1 VSWPGSLGPM
11 CGIVGYVG
19 PQDARDVVLE
29 GLRRLEYRG
38 YDSAGIAVVAD
49 GTLSSAKKAGK
60 LANLEKVLAD
70 RPLPAATLGIGHTR
84 WATHGGPT
92 DRNAHPHLSADGSVA
107 VIHNGI
113 IENFV
118 ALRAECEGDGV
129 EFRSETDTEVA
140 AHLLARAY
148 AATPEGP
155 GRLAEAMRA
164 VSRRLEGAFTLVAT
178 AATEPDTVV
187 ASRRSSPLVV
197 GIGEGEYFL
206 GSDVAAFIGHTRQ
219 ALELGQDQV
228 VEIDRFRGVTVTDF
242 HGASVESTAYTVDW
256 DAAAAEK
263 GGYDWFMLKEIAE
276 QPQAIADTLLG
287 RLGTHGQLILDEVR
301 LSDQELRDI
310 DKIFVVS
317 CGTSYHAGLI
327 AKYAIEHWTRIPV
340 EVELAS
346 EFRYRDPVLDRST
359 LVIVISQ
366 SGETMDTLMA
376 LRHAREQK
384 ARVLAICNANGSTIP
399 RESDAVLYTHAGPE
413 VAVASTKGFLA
424 QVVACYLVGLFLAQV
439 RGVKYEDEIA
449 AIVADLRRLPEAVAQ
464 VLAGMEPVR
473 VIARE
478 LADANTIL
486 FLGRHVGYPVALE
499 GALKLKEL
507 AYIHAEGFAAGE
519 LKHGPIAVIEDG
531 TPVIVVV
538 PSPHSRGSVHGKV
551 VSNIQEVRARG
562 ARTIVI
568 AEEGDED
575 VVPFADHLI
584 RVPRTPTLLAPVVT
598 VVPLQVLAGEI
609 ADTRGLDVDQPR
621 NLAKSV
627 TVE

>member
-1 VSWPGSLGPM
+1 M

-38 YDSAGIAVVAD
+38 YDSAGIAVVAE

-60 LANLEKVLAD
+60 LANLEKELAD
-70 RPLPAATLGIGHTR
+70 RPLPAATIGIGHTR

-92 DRNAHPHLSADGSVA
+92 DRNAHPHLSADGTVA

-113 IENFV
+113 IENFS
-118 ALRAECEGDGV
+118 ALRAECESAGV
-129 EFRSETDTEVA
+129 EFTSETDTEVA
-140 AHLLARAY
+140 AHLLAAAY
-148 AATPEGP
+148 GAAPEGE

-164 VSRRLEGAFTLVAT
+164 VCRRLEGAFTLVAT
-178 AATEPDTVV
+178 SALEPDTLV
-187 ASRRSSPLVV
+187 AARRSSPLVV
-197 GIGEGEYFL
+197 GVGDGEYFL
-206 GSDVAAFIGHTRQ
+206 GSDVAAFIAHTRE
-219 ALELGQDQV
+219 ARELGQDQV
-228 VEIDRFRGVTVTDF
+228 VEIDRHRGLTVTDF
-242 HGASVESTAYTVDW
+242 AGNAVEPKSYTVDW
-256 DAAAAEK
+256 DAEAAEK

-287 RLGTHGQLILDEVR
+287 RLGADGGLMLDEVR
-301 LSDQELRDI
+301 LSDQELRDV
-310 DKIFVVS
+310 DKIFVVA
-317 CGTSYHAGLI
+317 CGTAYHAGLI

-340 EVELAS
+340 EVEVAS

-359 LVIVISQ
+359 LVVVISQ

-376 LRHAREQK
+376 LRHAKAQK

-413 VAVASTKGFLA
+413 IAVASTKGFLT
-424 QVVACYLVGLFLAQV
+424 QLVACYLVGLVLAQV
-439 RGVKYEDEIA
+439 RGMKFEDEIG
-449 AIVADLRRLPEAVAQ
+449 AIVADLRKLPDAVAQ
-464 VLAGMEPVR
+464 VLSGMDEVR
-473 VIARE
+473 ALARE
-478 LADANTIL
+478 LADADTIL
-486 FLGRHVGYPVALE
+486 FLGRHVGFPVALE

-519 LKHGPIAVIEDG
+519 LKHGPIAVIDQG
-531 TPVIVVV
+531 TPVVVVV
-538 PSPHSRGSVHGKV
+538 PSPRSRESVHGKV

-598 VVPLQVLAGEI
+598 TVPLQVFACEI

>member
-1 VSWPGSLGPM
+1 M

-19 PQDARDVVLE
+19 PRDARDVVLE

-38 YDSAGIAVVAD
+38 YDSAGIAVLAD
-49 GTLSSAKKAGK
+49 GGLSAAKKSGK
-60 LANLEKVLAD
+60 LANLEKVLAEH
-70 RPLPAATLGIGHTR
+70 PLPEAGTGIGHTR

-113 IENFV
+113 IENF
-118 ALRAECEGDGV
+118 APLRSECEATGV

-140 AHLLARAY
+140 AHLLAATYRE
-148 AATPEGP
+148 TPEGP
-155 GRLAEAMRA
+155 GRLAEAMRR
-164 VSRRLEGAFTLVAT
+164 VCRRLEGAFTLVASH
-178 AATEPDTVV
+178 ADEPDTLV
-187 ASRRSSPLVV
+187 AARRSSPLVV
-197 GIGEGEYFL
+197 GVGDGEYFL
-206 GSDVAAFIGHTRQ
+206 GSDVAAFIAHTRE
-219 ALELGQDQV
+219 ARELGQDQV
-228 VEIDRFRGVTVTDF
+228 VEIDRTRGLTVTTFD
-242 HGASVESTAYTVDW
+242 GAPVEPVAYTVDW

-276 QPQAIADTLLG
+276 QPRAIADTLLG
-287 RLGTHGQLILDEVR
+287 RLGEQGQLVLDEVR
-301 LSDQELRDI
+301 LSDQDLRDV
-310 DKIFVVS
+310 DKVFVVA
-317 CGTSYHAGLI
+317 CGTAYHAGLI

-359 LVIVISQ
+359 LVVVISQ

-376 LRHAREQK
+376 LRHAKDQK

-413 VAVASTKGFLA
+413 VAVASTKGFLT
-424 QVVACYLVGLFLAQV
+424 QLVACYLVGLFLAQV
-439 RGVKYEDEIA
+439 RGIKYADE
-449 AIVADLRRLPEAVAQ
+449 VGSVVDQLRRLPDAVEH
-464 VLAGMEPVR
+464 VLGGMDAV
-473 VIARE
+473 RE
-478 LADANTIL
+478 LARSLAGEGTIL
-486 FLGRHVGYPVALE
+486 FLGRHVGFPVALE

-519 LKHGPIAVIEDG
+519 LKHGSIAVIDQG
-531 TPVIVVV
+531 TPVICIA
-538 PSPHSRGSVHGKV
+538 PARLSPLHGKV

-575 VVPFADHLI
+575 VVPYADHLV
-584 RVPRTPTLLAPVVT
+584 RVPATPTLLSPVVT
-598 VVPLQVLAGEI
+598 TVPLQVFACEI
-609 ADTRGLDVDQPR
+609 ADTRGYDVDQPR